1 MRILFGVT
9 AGVALVV
16 LVPALRA
23 QGGGDKGAV
32 NKPPPVDSEK
42 LAEAKALDLENPIPF
57 ILSHA
62 GKLKLT
68 ADQSTRMASLQGE
81 LTRENQDLSDRI
93 DSIQPP
99 GTATHVGFATLT
111 PAQRDSILQARKA
124 IANTRGQ
131 MHDNSMKAREAA
143 LALMTPDQQKA
154 LTAIEQDMRS
164 TLEDAVYGSRNGD
177 GGVPQRSRGGG
188 GAGSPY

>member
-1 MRILFGVT
+1 MRFPVGL
-9 AGVALVV
+9 AAV
-16 LVPALRA
+16 LAFAAIAPVLPA

-32 NKPPPVDSEK
+32 NKPPAIDSAK
-42 LAEAKALDLENPIPF
+42 LAEAKSLDQENPIPF
-57 ILSHA
+57 ILSHS

-81 LTRENQDLSDRI
+81 LTRENQDLADRI

-99 GTATHVGFATLT
+99 GTGLHVGFATLT

-124 IANTRGQ
+124 MADTRGQ
-131 MHDNSMKAREAA
+131 MHDNSRKVRDAA

-154 LTAIEQDMRS
+154 LTVIEQEMRS
-164 TLEDAVYGSRNGD
+164 TIDDAVFGSRNGD
-177 GGVPQRSRGGG
+177 GGAPQRSRGGG
-188 GAGSPY
+188 GATPY

>member
-1 MRILFGVT
+1 MRSRFGLAAILAF
-9 AGVALVV
+9 AAIARV
-16 LVPALRA
+16 LSA

-32 NKPPPVDSEK
+32 NKPPAIDSEK
-42 LAEAKALDLENPIPF
+42 LAEAKRMDLENPIPF

-99 GTATHVGFATLT
+99 GTGRHVGFATLT

-124 IANTRGQ
+124 MADTRGQ
-131 MHDNSMKAREAA
+131 MHDNSRKTREAA
-143 LALMTPDQQKA
+143 LALMTPDQQNA
-154 LTAIEQDMRS
+154 LTAIEQDMRN
-164 TLEDAVYGSRNGD
+164 TMQDAVYGSRNGD
-177 GGVPQRSRGGG
+177 GGAPQRSRGGG
-188 GAGSPY
+188 GASPY